1 MTYLFKSSSMKK
13 YSFSIFLTFCLSLG
27 YSTVVQAQK
36 LSADWYGSYKIA
48 MKFGATGTWTDTD
61 EVLVVNATSATI
73 GGEAIQNAT
82 YTANGMKWKT
92 AEYSA
97 EINFAAGSN
106 DPVWFEKP
114 ESGKLFTGTYTD
126 AASQGKINVKG
137 LKQ

>member
-1 MTYLFKSSSMKK
+1 MIYALKNRSMKK
-13 YSFSIFLTFCLSLG
+13 YSFYALLVFCLSLS

-36 LSADWYGSYKIA
+36 LSADWHGSYKMA
-48 MKFGATGTWTDTD
+48 MKFGATGTWTETN

-73 GGEAIQNAT
+73 DGVAIPNVS

-97 EINFAAGSN
+97 EINFAVGSK